1 MIKRA
6 KKLII
11 GLSMSTILL
20 PIVACS
26 KPEERQVEI
35 REEKPIILTP
45 IEGSQTNSGTSSS
58 KSNEKTPESPKHT
71 QGESNNK
78 TNETESSSSNQS
90 ESTTSAGD
98 EKQKPTAP
106 VSNDQKRDYSSE
118 YASLVTEVNEFIGSE
133 LKELKQEVNRDLLRS
148 FINEVSYENIIKK
161 ALSNDEYSQKINELK
176 AIYNNVK
183 ASYKNAEEVS
193 VTEEDLQEV
202 DKRDLKEN
210 FSSIHKNNDYN
221 MNVKSNRDAN
231 TFMNLIDKNLVKDIE
246 YQGYTEANKER
257 IGEFTRELVKHLDD
271 EFDKV
276 QTVFNWIRR
285 NLRYAF
291 SEKDRP
297 AIEPY
302 DVLLRKVAVCG
313 GYSNLYKAM
322 LDSLD
327 IKNSIVIGWSRGGDH
342 QWNLVFDSK
351 TNTYY
356 HSDPTWGYLNKPV
369 EDFARD
375 HRAYK
380 IIDSVYSTNGFS
392 YEYNFGVSLV
402 SSNNENKY
410 PEHIENNLSI
420 VSISESAL
428 KNSKTLYVGANIDR
442 IEYEG
447 GTFDIQEIVVDKDN
461 QYYASKDGVLY
472 NKDFTKLLIVPE
484 KYQNDT
490 LVLPNTVREI
500 EDSKFSINVDNLR
513 KIKVE
518 PGNFWF
524 ASYGGVLYNNGLRK
538 IVVIPKLAQTI
549 ITPENAIL
557 DSHDFAHNPNIN
569 SIIISEGAK
578 DIPEFTFNKL
588 DNLKEI
594 TFPSTL
600 KTVSNN
606 AFNQINL
613 SKVKFDTSKIK
624 DAKVI
629 ETLNTIKSRY
639 KK

>member
-1 MIKRA
+1 MYNLFTMIKRA

-276 QTVFNWIRR
+276 QTVFNW
-285 NLRYAF
+285 
-291 SEKDRP
+291 
-297 AIEPY
+297 
-302 DVLLRKVAVCG
+302 
-313 GYSNLYKAM
+313 
-322 LDSLD
+322 
-327 IKNSIVIGWSRGGDH
+327 
-342 QWNLVFDSK
+342 
-351 TNTYY
+351 
-356 HSDPTWGYLNKPV
+356 
-369 EDFARD
+369 
-375 HRAYK
+375 
-380 IIDSVYSTNGFS
+380 
-392 YEYNFGVSLV
+392 
-402 SSNNENKY
+402 
-410 PEHIENNLSI
+410 
-420 VSISESAL
+420 
-428 KNSKTLYVGANIDR
+428 
-442 IEYEG
+442 
-447 GTFDIQEIVVDKDN
+447 
-461 QYYASKDGVLY
+461 
-472 NKDFTKLLIVPE
+472 
-484 KYQNDT
+484 
-490 LVLPNTVREI
+490 
-500 EDSKFSINVDNLR
+500 
-513 KIKVE
+513 
-518 PGNFWF
+518 
-524 ASYGGVLYNNGLRK
+524 
-538 IVVIPKLAQTI
+538 
-549 ITPENAIL
+549 
-557 DSHDFAHNPNIN
+557 
-569 SIIISEGAK
+569 
-578 DIPEFTFNKL
+578 
-588 DNLKEI
+588 
-594 TFPSTL
+594 
-600 KTVSNN
+600 
-606 AFNQINL
+606 
-613 SKVKFDTSKIK
+613 
-624 DAKVI
+624 
-629 ETLNTIKSRY
+629 
-639 KK
+639 